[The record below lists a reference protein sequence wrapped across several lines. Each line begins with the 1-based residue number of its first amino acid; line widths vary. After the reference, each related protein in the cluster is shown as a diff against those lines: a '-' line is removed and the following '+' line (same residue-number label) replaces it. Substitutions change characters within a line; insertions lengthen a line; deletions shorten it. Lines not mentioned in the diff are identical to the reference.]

1 MIRFSFNLIITVF
14 LFAIPLNADVGIIPY
29 RVNNPSEYFPEKTG
43 MEYAKI
49 LSAGALIK
57 KKLDITSPVDIE
69 YDLKKIGVTAEGTI
83 TEDDLILIGKK
94 LNLSYILL
102 GTLSRIEGK
111 YYSDSILFSV
121 TSKRTVLKINVKDA
135 DIFKLAEKEL
145 KQAFFHYSPSAEGK
159 VERNFDAVFIIDSSY
174 SINPDFSSVKESIA
188 EFASEIID
196 RQGYNSKFH
205 IVPFSGN
212 LKNEQAF
219 SSGQSVSA
227 IRQNLNKIKPS
238 GSSNSKAFT
247 DAFKYSVNSIGWR
260 KNSSKII
267 VIISNS
273 PLNKSTLA
281 EKYARAASSKG
292 IKVFT
297 VSLGNLKK
305 DESELL
311 KNLSEITKGSHY
323 YAAYHKKI
331 FEASGSPIELF
342 MQNGR
347 LFESDENIVQWKEG
361 LFEKSGT
368 KYEKPG
374 RGLDEIFYSD
384 RKQKAN
390 PYNMTKLFSD
400 TTRKNIINERELE
413 NNTPDILKN
422 IASLKIVKPSGYSKS
437 ESDRIIGKALLSD
450 GKISVWCY
458 INEKKVYDY
467 FSRKKDGVFYTIGTT
482 VRDDP
487 QSPYGLKFI
496 PKIIDMPSTHIP
508 DMMRASL
515 YDIVKQRE
523 KFMNRGLYF
532 PPVWFINVK
541 IEEVES
547 LSSGLDIR
555 EK

>member
-1 MIRFSFNLIITVF
+1 MLKIFITFITAFIISF
-14 LFAIPLNADVGIIPY
+14 PLYADVGILPY

-43 MEYAKI
+43 LEYAKL

-57 KKLDITSPVDIE
+57 KKLDITSPSDIE
-69 YDLKKIGVTAEGTI
+69 YDLKKIGVTADGTV

-102 GTLSRIEGK
+102 GTLSRIDGK
-111 YYSDSILFSV
+111 YFSESILFSV
-121 TSKRTVLKINVKDA
+121 TSKKTVLKINVKDA

-159 VERNFDAVFIIDSSY
+159 IERNFDAAFLIDSSY
-174 SINPDFSSVKESIA
+174 SINADFYSVKESIL
-188 EFASEIID
+188 EFAAEIID
-196 RQGYNSKFH
+196 KQGYNSRFH
-205 IVPFSGN
+205 IVPFAGT
-212 LKNEQAF
+212 KTEQVF

-227 IRQNLNKIKPS
+227 IRQNLNQIKPS
-238 GSSNSKAFT
+238 GGSNSKVFT
-247 DAFKYSVNSIGWR
+247 EAFKNSVNNLGWR

-281 EKYARAASSKG
+281 EKYARSASSKG
-292 IKVFT
+292 IRVFT
-297 VSLGNLKK
+297 VSLGNLRK
-305 DESELL
+305 DDSELL
-311 KNLSEITKGSHY
+311 KVLSEITKGSHY

-331 FEASGSPIELF
+331 FEAGGNPIELF

-347 LFESDENIVQWKEG
+347 LFESDENIVQWKDG
-361 LFEKSGT
+361 LFAKGSPGS
-368 KYEKPG
+368 EKPE
-374 RGLDEIFYSD
+374 RGLDEIFYNEK
-384 RKQKAN
+384 KQNVN
-390 PYNMTKLFSD
+390 PYNMSRLFPD
-400 TTRKNIINERELE
+400 LTRKNIINERELE
-413 NNTPDILKN
+413 NNTVDILKN
-422 IASLKIVKPSGYSKS
+422 IAALKIIKPSGYSKT

-458 INEKKVYDY
+458 INDKKIYDY
-467 FSRKKDGVFYTIGTT
+467 FSRKKDGVFYTIGTS
-482 VRDDP
+482 VRDDQ

-496 PKIIDMPSTHIP
+496 PKIIDMPSAHIP
-508 DMMRASL
+508 DMMRASM
-515 YDIVKQRE
+515 YDIVKNRE
-523 KFMNRGLYF
+523 KFMNKGMYF

-547 LSSGLDIR
+547 LSSGIDIR